1 MAEIKIVALD
11 LDGTLLD
18 SEKRLSEVNRDAL
31 ARAAAKGILIVPT
44 TGRFFGMM
52 PPAVRDLPFVRYAIT
67 INGAQVYDRE
77 TDTAIVRDEIPLDM
91 ALDVMEVLDRYDVI
105 YDCYRANWGWMTAAL
120 QDKAADYATNEHYLK
135 MVREFRRPVPELKAH
150 LRETAAD
157 GDVQKVMLFARNR
170 RRGVLAASEKDGS
183 ASLERGGDAASTD
196 VLKAIAAELAARFPE
211 IKVTASTWNNL
222 ELNIKSAHKG
232 NALKRFAE
240 HLGFTLE
247 NCMAFGDGMN
257 DFTMVEAA
265 GLGIAM
271 ANAEPEVKRVAKY
284 VTLSNDKDGVAKG
297 IDKWIF
303 SR

>member
-1 MAEIKIVALD
+1 MGAIRIVALD

-18 SEKRLSEVNRDAL
+18 SEKRLSEANRAAL
-31 ARAAAKGILIVPT
+31 ARAAEKGVEIVPT

-91 ALDVMEVLDRYDVI
+91 ALGVMEVLDRYDVI
-105 YDCYRANWGWMTAAL
+105 YDCYRQNWGWMTAAL
-120 QDKAADYATNEHYLK
+120 QEKAADYATNEHYLR
-135 MVREFRRPVPELKAH
+135 MVREFRKPVPELKAH
-150 LRETAAD
+150 LRETAAN
-157 GDVQKVMLFARNR
+157 GDVQKIMLFAANR
-170 RRGVLAASEKDGS
+170 ERSAAIDRLRGLSDE
-183 ASLERGGDAASTD
+183 
-196 VLKAIAAELAARFPE
+196 IAARFPE

-222 ELNIKSAHKG
+222 ELNIRTAHKG
-232 NALKRFAE
+232 NALRRFAE
-240 HLGFTLE
+240 HLGLTLE

-271 ANAEPEVKRVAKY
+271 ANAEPEVKRVAKDM
-284 VTLSNDKDGVAKG
+284 VPSNDEDGVARG
-297 IDKWIF
+297 IEKWIF

>member
-1 MAEIKIVALD
+1 MNVRIIALD

-18 SEKRLSEVNRDAL
+18 SEKRLSEANRVAL
-31 ARAAAKGILIVPT
+31 ERAAGKGVLIVPT

-91 ALDVMEVLDRYDVI
+91 ALGVMEVLDRYDVI
-105 YDCYRANWGWMTAAL
+105 YDCYRQNWGWMTAAL
-120 QDKAADYATNEHYLK
+120 QEKAADYATNEHYLK

-150 LRETAAD
+150 LRATASE
-157 GDVQKVMLFARNR
+157 GDVQKIMLFAPNSQVS
-170 RRGVLAASEKDGS
+170 GLSSKVLAAISSEIG
-183 ASLERGGDAASTD
+183 E
-196 VLKAIAAELAARFPE
+196 RFPD
-211 IKVTASTWNNL
+211 IKVTASTWNNI
-222 ELNIKSAHKG
+222 ELNIKTAHKG

-240 HLGFTLE
+240 HLGYSLE

-271 ANAEPEVKRVAKY
+271 ENAEPEVKRVAKY
-284 VTLSNDKDGVAKG
+284 VTLSNDDDGVAKG

-303 SR
+303 SK

>member
-1 MAEIKIVALD
+1 MAEIRIIALD

-18 SEKRLSEVNRDAL
+18 SEKRLSEANRDAL
-31 ARAAAKGILIVPT
+31 ARAAEKGVLIVPT

-52 PPAVRDLPFVRYAIT
+52 PSAVRDLPFVRYAIT

-91 ALDVMEVLDRYDVI
+91 ALGVMEVLDRYDVI
-105 YDCYRANWGWMTAAL
+105 YDCYRQNWGWMTAAL

-135 MVREFRRPVPELKAH
+135 MVREFRKPVPELKQH

-157 GDVQKVMLFARNR
+157 GDVQKIMLFSRLQVSGSKFQVS
-170 RRGVLAASEKDGS
+170 GVL
-183 ASLERGGDAASTD
+183 GDVKGEIEA
-196 VLKAIAAELAARFPE
+196 KFPE

-222 ELNIKSAHKG
+222 ELNIKTAHKG

-271 ANAEPEVKRVAKY
+271 ANAEPEVKRVAKWIAP
-284 VTLSNDKDGVAKG
+284 SNDEDGVAAG
-297 IDKWIF
+297 LVKWGL
-303 SR
+303 